1 MNRNLVLT
9 LASTLGFVFF
19 SPIRAHAEP
28 QLGLGLVRS
37 ADSTQF
43 QADLDLFRHVGVQGA
58 TGSSRDGALSG
69 SAGGRFYLFGG
80 HFSPYA
86 GVLYNVQSA
95 KSTDPAAKPGRN
107 FQSQIAGP
115 TLGLRLKANHGLGAF
130 AEFQYL
136 GDVDSNNRARP
147 SVGAG
152 IQWWF

>member
-9 LASTLGFVFF
+9 LASTLGFAFF
-19 SPIRAHAEP
+19 SSTRAHAEP

-43 QADLDLFRHVGVQGA
+43 QADLDVFRHFGVQGA

-80 HFSPYA
+80 HLSPYA
-86 GVLYNVQSA
+86 GVLYNV
-95 KSTDPAAKPGRN
+95 AKPDRN
-107 FQSQIAGP
+107 VQSQFAGP